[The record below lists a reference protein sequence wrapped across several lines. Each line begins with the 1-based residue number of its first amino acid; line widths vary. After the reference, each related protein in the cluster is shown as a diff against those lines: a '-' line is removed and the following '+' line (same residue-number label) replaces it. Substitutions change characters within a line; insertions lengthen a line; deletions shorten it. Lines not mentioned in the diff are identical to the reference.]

1 MPDLQAEADE
11 LAAHAQHL
19 PTSAELDVVRLL
31 ATGLTYAAIG
41 TRLGIGESGAKRRG
55 MNAAHKLGCNNAA
68 HTVAVAIARGLIPG
82 VPA

>member
-11 LAAHAQHL
+11 LAAHAMHM

-31 ATGLTYAAIG
+31 AQGLTYAAIG
-41 TRLGIGESGAKRRG
+41 NKLGLSEQGAKRRG

-68 HTVAVAIARGLIPG
+68 HTVAVAIGRGLIQG
-82 VPA
+82 ARA